1 MRAFLTG
8 SRAYGVPRST
18 SDIDL
23 VVFLTPEEIDV
34 LIDTGAFDAGG
45 SGTGMGNVSVRFGG
59 LNLICLID
67 ITDYEIWA
75 EGTKRLIER
84 APVTRQEAVA
94 MFDRLYAKVK
104 NPEPQHPSSLMGVEV
119 KLLELVRVPGTRKL
133 WPSDFES
140 FIAKIEF
147 APADKL
153 HWGVCADW
161 LDEQDEPELA
171 DGFRWVSKRP
181 SVEVK
186 EVGGAWEFGGL
197 PHAVGACYSVYGGFD
212 LTTVPGLVASLVFAL
227 KKVREDAA

>member
-8 SRAYGVPRST
+8 SRAYGTPRET
-18 SDIDL
+18 SDTDL
-23 VVFLTPEEIDV
+23 VVFVTEKDIEV
-34 LIDTGAFDAGG
+34 LISQGHQRDFG
-45 SGTGMGNVSVRFGG
+45 SGTGLGNVSLRFGG
-59 LNLICLID
+59 MNLICLTD

-94 MFDRLYAKVK
+94 MFDRLYEKVK
-104 NPEPQHPSSLMGVEV
+104 KLELRKPPVGVEV
-119 KLLELVRVPGTRKL
+119 KLLELVRVPGTRQL
-133 WPSDFES
+133 WPADFES
-140 FIAKIEF
+140 FITKIES
-147 APADKL
+147 APDDKL

-197 PHAVGACYSVYGGFD
+197 PHAVRACYSVYGGFD
-212 LTTVPGLVASLVFAL
+212 LKTVPGLVASLVFAL
-227 KKVREDAA
+227 KKVREDAQ